1 MMLTLFQG
9 DIVGVENRT
18 LSLYLAIY
26 SSDFFTSAI
35 GMVTATA
42 NMTNSSNIEDTPCLL
57 RFPT

>member
-35 GMVTATA
+35 GVVTATV
-42 NMTNSSNIEDTPCLL
+42 NMTNSSSIEDTLCLL
-57 RFPT
+57 CLPT